1 MYNRNGL
8 LMYKNFRIFPDYCQI
23 FFWFP
28 YRVWTIAKILTD
40 VKPEECLIT
49 KF

>member
-23 FFWFP
+23 FFLVSLQNMDYSKNFNRCETRGMP
-28 YRVWTIAKILTD
+28 HY
-40 VKPEECLIT
+40 
-49 KF
+49 